1 MPGAL
6 ILGKLRTML
15 RLRQQPPESPDA
27 APALHPVIDEVASA
41 WPFTDAAVDLSPA
54 APGVYFLYE
63 NGQLL
68 YIGLAINGSSI
79 RQELAVHR
87 AGTYGECTRRASAF
101 TYELARDPR
110 ALHRR
115 YLAAHRARYGG
126 RVPPGNE
133 HGHEAG

>member
-6 ILGKLRTML
+6 ILEKLRTML

-54 APGVYFLYE
+54 APGVYCLYG

-68 YIGLAINGSSI
+68 YIGLAVNGSSV
-79 RQELAVHR
+79 RQELAIHR
-87 AGTYGECTRRASAF
+87 GGAYGECTRQATAF

-115 YLAAHRARYGG
+115 YLTAHRARCDG
-126 RVPPGNE
+126 RLPAGNE
-133 HGHEAG
+133 RELESS